1 MNSVDCR
8 DEVERNGEGIDVT
21 IRKGNTSGFRGSS
34 GKLQGRSIAGRRPCI
49 EYGGF
54 RGSTGGNSKRR
65 LAMENLVWK
74 VMVAGIFLLGFLSVG
89 VRAQGNDSDGCTNA
103 TLKGDY
109 AFTVSGTIWVKD
121 PYGVLEEVHR
131 GGIAMTHFDG
141 RGGLSQVDYVISGYN
156 NLPTPPTAPSDPVT
170 GFHIDET
177 GTYKVYSDCTGTF
190 TINSPGTTI
199 TVDFVLSDHGRA
211 IHTIVTSLMMF
222 KPSGPVAVQA
232 LIHSEGHK
240 LGRIPEELE

>member
-1 MNSVDCR
+1 M
-8 DEVERNGEGIDVT
+8 
-21 IRKGNTSGFRGSS
+21 KG
-34 GKLQGRSIAGRRPCI
+34 LI
-49 EYGGF
+49 
-54 RGSTGGNSKRR
+54 
-65 LAMENLVWK
+65 WK
-74 VMVAGIFLLGFLSVG
+74 TMVAGLILAGFLSAG
-89 VRAQGNDSDGCTNA
+89 ARAQSRDNDGCSSA

-109 AFTVSGTIWVKD
+109 AFTVTGTIWVKD
-121 PYGVLEEVHR
+121 SQGVLEEVQR
-131 GGIAMTHFDG
+131 GGVAMTHFDG
-141 RGGLSQVDYVISGYN
+141 IENLSQVDYVVSGYN

-190 TINSPGTTI
+190 TINSPGITI

-211 IHTIVTSLMMF
+211 IHTIVTSLVML

-240 LGRIPEELE
+240 LGRIREELE